1 MIRNNGNHMKPS
13 MFLLLVNVTTIAAL
27 VFFVLQGS
35 LPVRQAP
42 VVGAISLIALNAAT
56 VFGFRMREKKAK

>member
-1 MIRNNGNHMKPS
+1 

-27 VFFVLQGS
+27 VFFVFQGS

-42 VVGAISLIALNAAT
+42 VVGAISLIVLNGAA
-56 VFGFRMREKKAK
+56 VFGFRMRKNKAK